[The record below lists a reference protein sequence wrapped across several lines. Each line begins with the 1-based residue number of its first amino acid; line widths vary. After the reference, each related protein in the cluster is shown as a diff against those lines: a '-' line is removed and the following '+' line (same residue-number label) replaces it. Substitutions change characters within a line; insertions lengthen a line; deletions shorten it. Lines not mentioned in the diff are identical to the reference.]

1 MSKNNKAVKFT
12 GYMKALGN
20 STSESTDYQLG
31 LYISSLFSIFDEMK
45 TALGYKNFAEFL
57 LNVLVKS
64 LGGGSVSL
72 DLVQN
77 TDPTKN
83 DPSVLGTYP
92 FSDVV
97 PLKVSTVV
105 NTDTTT
111 TTTTTNS
118 VNIPLVLGVSIPLG
132 ILRIYSF
139 I

>member
-1 MSKNNKAVKFT
+1 MSKNNKAITFT

-31 LYISSLFSIFDEMK
+31 LYVSLLFSIFNEMK
-45 TALGYKNFAEFL
+45 TALGYNTFNDFL

-64 LGGGSVSL
+64 LNGGSVSINM
-72 DLVQN
+72 VQN
-77 TDPTKN
+77 SDSTKK

-92 FSDVV
+92 FTDVV
-97 PLKVSTVV
+97 PLKVSSVV
-105 NTDTTT
+105 NTDTT